1 MSEIP
6 DTQAFL
12 EAQMSEALSR
22 VRHEIANGL
31 TVKFEETYEPPDESN
46 VSYGGRALVELVGAY
61 VREGSI
67 VMLAWIKDRNFP
79 DQVIDE
85 FSKMLWQRV
94 RGELAKRI
102 PDLKWMHLEGCFF
115 DSVEDLERGAFF
127 CRGDE

>member
-6 DTQAFL
+6 DTQTIL

-46 VSYGGRALVELVGAY
+46 ASYEGRALVELVGAY

-67 VMLAWIKDRNFP
+67 VMLAWIKDRDFP

>member
-1 MSEIP
+1 MSKIP
-6 DTQAFL
+6 DTQAIL

-46 VSYGGRALVELVGAY
+46 VSYSGRALVELVGAY
-61 VREGSI
+61 ARESSI
-67 VMLAWIKDRNFP
+67 VILAWIKDRDFP

-94 RGELAKRI
+94 QRELAKRI

>member
-6 DTQAFL
+6 DTQAIL

-31 TVKFEETYEPPDESN
+31 VIKFEETYEPTDESS

-61 VREGSI
+61 FREGSI
-67 VMLAWIKDRNFP
+67 VMLVWIKDRDFP

-115 DSVEDLERGAFF
+115 NSVEDLERGAFF